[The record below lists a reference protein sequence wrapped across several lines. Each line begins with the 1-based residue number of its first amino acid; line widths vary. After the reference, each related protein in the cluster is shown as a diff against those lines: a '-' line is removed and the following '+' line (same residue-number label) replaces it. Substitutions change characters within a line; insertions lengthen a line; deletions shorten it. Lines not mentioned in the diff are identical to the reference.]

1 MVRCW
6 LQTLGAGAGAHLEG
20 VRAGGDDERLVIVL
34 RHASSRRGLEGVVGE
49 EVTCLR
55 YTCHTWQQGCGG
67 GYLLDEA
74 GVQGGVELERGAV
87 GVGEVAQ
94 RAADHLLLLGVEV
107 LEDVVPVIN
116 INIITIIISAMM
128 YLPPKMM
135 RGIGNT
141 FTKSAS
147 MWSVP
152 NRAACCLASLECPQ

>member
-1 MVRCW
+1 MPAVHVSHVAAW
-6 LQTLGAGAGAHLEG
+6 VE
-20 VRAGGDDERLVIVL
+20 
-34 RHASSRRGLEGVVGE
+34 
-49 EVTCLR
+49 
-55 YTCHTWQQGCGG
+55 GG

-107 LEDVVPVIN
+107 LEDVVPVVV
-116 INIITIIISAMM
+116 IIIIIIMIIISAMM

-135 RGIGNT
+135 RGMGNT

-152 NRAACCLASLECPQ
+152 SRAACCLASLECPQ

>member
-1 MVRCW
+1 MPAVHVSHVSHV
-6 LQTLGAGAGAHLEG
+6 APEG
-20 VRAGGDDERLVIVL
+20 G
-34 RHASSRRGLEGVVGE
+34 
-49 EVTCLR
+49 
-55 YTCHTWQQGCGG
+55 CH
-67 GYLLDEA
+67 LLDEA

-107 LEDVVPVIN
+107 LEDVVPVV
-116 INIITIIISAMM
+116 IIIIIMIIISAMM

-135 RGIGNT
+135 RGMGNT

-152 NRAACCLASLECPQ
+152 SRAACCLASLECPQ

>member
-1 MVRCW
+1 MPAVHVSHVSHV
-6 LQTLGAGAGAHLEG
+6 AAEG
-20 VRAGGDDERLVIVL
+20 G
-34 RHASSRRGLEGVVGE
+34 
-49 EVTCLR
+49 
-55 YTCHTWQQGCGG
+55 CH
-67 GYLLDEA
+67 LLDEA
-74 GVQGGVELERGAV
+74 GVRGGVELERGAV

-107 LEDVVPVIN
+107 LEDVVPVI
-116 INIITIIISAMM
+116 IIIIIIIIIISAMM

-152 NRAACCLASLECPQ
+152 SRAACCLASLECQ